1 MLPRIIGVLM
11 LRADTF
17 EEIEH
22 DTGATIQAAI
32 IVAVV
37 AVLSGL
43 GSAIGAS
50 FTEGSFFGSLI
61 SGLISVFIGWILWS
75 GITYL
80 VGGTSVFEGK
90 ADMGEMLRVV
100 GFAFAP
106 QILGIV
112 PLIGAC
118 IGWLWSLAAMYVA
131 VRQGLDLSGGK
142 TVATIVIGFIIYV
155 VLTVCFVS
163 VFGGLGALVGG

>member
-1 MLPRIIGVLM
+1 MLPRIIGVFM

-37 AVLSGL
+37 AVLSGI

-80 VGGTSVFEGK
+80 VGTSVFEGK

-112 PLIGAC
+112 PLLGAC

-131 VRQGLDLSGGK
+131 VRQGLDLPAGK

-155 VLTVCFVS
+155 ALTVCFVS
-163 VFGGLGALVGG
+163 LFGGLGALVGG

>member
-1 MLPRIIGVLM
+1 MLPRIIGVFM

-22 DTGATIQAAI
+22 NTGATIQAAI
-32 IVAVV
+32 IVAIV
-37 AVLSGL
+37 AVLSGI

-50 FTEGSFFGSLI
+50 FTEGSFFGSFISSLI
-61 SGLISVFIGWILWS
+61 GVFIGWILWS
-75 GITYL
+75 GITYI
-80 VGGTSVFEGK
+80 VGTAVFGGK

-112 PLIGAC
+112 PVIGAC
-118 IGWLWSLAAMYVA
+118 IGWLWSLVAMYVA

-142 TVATIVIGFIIYV
+142 TIATIVIGFIIYV
-155 VLTVCFVS
+155 VLIVCLVS
-163 VFGGLGALVGG
+163 VFGGLGAIVGG